1 MPVVQPLAC
10 KDPLARELHKFA
22 KAHSC
27 NEDTT
32 MRWALKIFPNYF
44 AHRPKV
50 EVPTTDKIT
59 RLAYDFLPSM
69 ILLTA
74 VELELFT
81 VLAKYG
87 PMTNEEIRQALD
99 LHPRA
104 LPDFTDSLLAFA
116 LLERD
121 GSGPTAKYK
130 NTPET
135 ALFLDKNRPGSY
147 IGGCLE
153 RCAALYQ
160 IWAEHPKM
168 MKDKQAGH
176 ERLHQVQRAFDVEAK
191 ARIVRERHYGTATAA
206 EACLKPHR
214 IFEIGFS
221 FWLSRMVLTAC
232 EIDLFTLLEAAPKN
246 RMSGAEIAKSL
257 DVGVVSAVE
266 LLDTLVTSGMMQR
279 DGAASD
285 KKSIYYN
292 SPDCALYLD
301 RNKKTTYMGGLPE
314 FFAKFYFT
322 PSGRLHES
330 LRTGCSQGPCKYDPH
345 LRLYDVFYKDPVLI
359 EYFSSAM
366 MGLGQGVAA
375 DLSKCVSLKKYKTLT
390 DIGGGT
396 GQLASA
402 FAKANPRLQCTVTE
416 LPEMVPIG
424 EQYVKDLWPETQNRV
439 RFLAS
444 DFNKEKFPKSDVIC
458 FSVLTLDFD
467 DDVRRMLIKKAYK
480 ALNKGG
486 LLIIT
491 DAIIDED
498 RRYNAFA
505 ISLSLLMLI
514 AHGAEAG
521 GRACTSKELEDWCK
535 SSGFHSTEVHGVNG
549 QPMTYILAHK

>member
-1 MPVVQPLAC
+1 
-10 KDPLARELHKFA
+10 
-22 KAHSC
+22 
-27 NEDTT
+27 

-50 EVPTTDKIT
+50 EVPTTDKIL

-116 LLERD
+116 LLERN

-160 IWAEHPKM
+160 VWADHPKM

-176 ERLHQVQRAFDVEAK
+176 ERLYQVQRAFDVEAK
-191 ARIVRERHYGTATAA
+191 ARIVRERHYGTTTAA
-206 EACLKPHR
+206 EATLKPHR

-232 EIDLFTLLEAAPKN
+232 DFSLFTLLEAAPDK
-246 RMSGAEIAKSL
+246 RLSGAQIAKSL
-257 DVGVVSAVE
+257 NVCVTSAVE
-266 LLDTLVTSGMMQR
+266 LLDTLVTSGLMNR
-279 DGAASD
+279 NGDAGD

-292 SPDCALYLD
+292 TPDCALYLD
-301 RNKKTTYMGGLPE
+301 RNKKTKYMGGIAE
-314 FFAKFYFT
+314 FFGKFYFT
-322 PSGRLHES
+322 PSGHLHES

-345 LRLYDVFYKDPVLI
+345 LHLYDVFYRDPVLR

-366 MGLGQGVAA
+366 TGLGKGAA
-375 DLSKCVSLKKYKTLT
+375 AELSKCVSLKQYKTFT

-402 FAKANPRLQCTVTE
+402 FAKANPRLQCTVTD
-416 LPEMVPIG
+416 LPAIIPIG
-424 EQYVKDLWPETQNRV
+424 ERYVKDLWPETQNRV
-439 RFLAS
+439 HFLAS
-444 DFNKEKFPKSDVIC
+444 DFTKEKFPKSDVIC
-458 FSVLTLDFD
+458 FSILMLDFND
-467 DDVRRMLIKKAYK
+467 AVRRMLIKKAYK
-480 ALNKGG
+480 ALTKGG
-486 LLIIT
+486 LLIIV
-491 DAIIDED
+491 DVMIDND
-498 RRYNAFA
+498 RRFNAFA
-505 ISLSLLMLI
+505 ISHSLLMLI

-521 GRACTSKELEDWCK
+521 GRACTAKEIDDWCK
-535 SSGFHSTEVHGVNG
+535 GAGFHSTEVHGMNG
-549 QPMTYILAHK
+549 QPLTYILAHK